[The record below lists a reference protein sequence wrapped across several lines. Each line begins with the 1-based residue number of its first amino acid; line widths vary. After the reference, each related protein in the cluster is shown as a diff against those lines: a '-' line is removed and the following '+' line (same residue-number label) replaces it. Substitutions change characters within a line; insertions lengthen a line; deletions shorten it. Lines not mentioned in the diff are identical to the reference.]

1 MALSLP
7 AFAHRVTVFG
17 STRNIDAT
25 SAGVS
30 SGSGSC
36 VRDAIGSPPVS
47 PTTSGVP
54 PVDAHP
60 IVRLVPDVRHG
71 PNGRTGPHGRMMN
84 ARFIRISRNKSV
96 TALEQLDGP
105 PAINEM
111 LIRAGGGLG
120 VA

>member
-7 AFAHRVTVFG
+7 AFAQRVTVFG

-36 VRDAIGSPPVS
+36 VRDAIRSLLHRYLQ
-47 PTTSGVP
+47 TTAGVP
-54 PVDAHP
+54 PADAFP

-71 PNGRTGPHGRMMN
+71 PNGRRSVDGRTSN
-84 ARFIRISRNKSV
+84 DRFMTISSGRK
-96 TALEQLDGP
+96 Q
-105 PAINEM
+105 I
-111 LIRAGGGLG
+111 I
-120 VA
+120 